1 MSFVSR
7 VFNRQLSHQST
18 LHVLEDHLI
27 FGLDVNEVGAHVEG
41 RAEKVRVCFEV
52 FVTAG
57 VVIGVR
63 S

>member
-1 MSFVSR
+1 MCFGSR

-18 LHVLEDHLI
+18 LHVLEDQLI
-27 FGLDVNEVGAHVEG
+27 FRLDVDEVGAHVEG
-41 RAEKVRVCFEV
+41 RAEKVRVSFEV
-52 FVTAG
+52 LFAAG